1 MTPALSHTPAPA
13 ATGEGEPTEARPW
26 VGGPD
31 PTRTG
36 GASTGPWARVVRDRL
51 VTPMPSDRL
60 LGWLLPGLVA
70 LVGAILRFWHLAV
83 PPTYVFDETYYAREA
98 WRLLRFGVEYQAE
111 LGAPEYVVHPPLG
124 KWVIAVGEWI
134 FGNDSFGWRFS
145 VAVLGSLAILMVGRI
160 ARRLFRSTLLGTLAS
175 VLLCFD
181 SLEFVM
187 SRTALLDTMVM
198 FFALAAFGA
207 LLIDRDRAR
216 ARLGPRVI
224 AGGGAGRFGPGQ
236 GLRPWRLAAG
246 LALGMACAS
255 KWNGLWFVAAFG
267 LMSVLWDVGARRAAG
282 ARRPFLG
289 ALARDGV
296 PAFASLVIVALVVYL
311 ASWTGWFLSDAKHAY
326 FRDWA
331 AHNGGGWPFP
341 GGQALR
347 SLWHYHVEAYTFDV
361 NLHSFHPYSANPWS
375 WIVLGRPISYFYEG
389 PKLGR
394 SGCTA
399 AQCSQAILAVGNPVI
414 WWGAVLAIA
423 VLVGLW
429 AGRRD
434 WRAGAILAGI
444 VAGYLPWFNYQA
456 RTIFYFYAVAFTPW
470 LVLADTMVL
479 GLILGPPGASPRRRA
494 WGASIAG
501 ALVLLTV
508 VVFWWLLPILTAQ
521 VIPYRQWQLRMWL
534 PSWV

>member
-1 MTPALSHTPAPA
+1 MTPAPTRATAPA
-13 ATGEGEPTEARPW
+13 ASAESDPAEAAAEQPPAAP
-26 VGGPD
+26 VGGA
-31 PTRTG
+31 TTG
-36 GASTGPWARVVRDRL
+36 RRAPVVRDRL
-51 VTPMPSDRL
+51 VTAMPSDRV

-70 LVGAILRFWHLAV
+70 VIGGILRFWHLAV

-98 WRLLRFGVEYQAE
+98 WRLLRFGVEYQADI
-111 LGAPEYVVHPPLG
+111 GAPEYVVHPPLG
-124 KWVIAVGEWI
+124 KWVIGIGEWI

-145 VAVLGSLAILMVGRI
+145 VAVLGTLAILMVGRI
-160 ARRLFRSTLLGTLAS
+160 ARRMFRSTVLGTVAS

-181 SLEFVM
+181 SLEYVM

-207 LLIDRDRAR
+207 LLIDRDHSRT
-216 ARLGPRVI
+216 RLGLTVI
-224 AGGGAGRFGPGQ
+224 ARGGTGRFGPGQ

-246 LALGMACAS
+246 LLLGMACAS
-255 KWNGLWFVAAFG
+255 KWNGLWFVAVFG
-267 LMSVLWDVGARRAAG
+267 LASVLWDVGARRAAG
-282 ARRPFLG
+282 ACRPFSG
-289 ALARDGV
+289 ALLRDSV
-296 PAFASLVIVALVVYL
+296 PAFASLVIVPFVVYL
-311 ASWTGWFLSDAKHAY
+311 VSWTGWFLSDAKHAY

-331 AHNGGGWPFP
+331 AQNGGGWPIP

-361 NLHSFHPYSANPWS
+361 NLHAFHPYSANPWS
-375 WIVLGRPISYFYEG
+375 WVILGRPISYYYEG
-389 PKLGR
+389 PKLGQ

-399 AQCSQAILAVGNPVI
+399 AQCSQAILAIGNPVI
-414 WWGAVLAIA
+414 WWGAVGAIF
-423 VLVGLW
+423 VLLGLW

-501 ALVLLTV
+501 AFVLLAV
-508 VVFWWLLPILTAQ
+508 VVFWWFFPILTAQ